1 MKKLHEIARN
11 SATAEIFKIMASD
24 QKSKE
29 TLDRIKALTDE
40 QLDTMADIGGIPDV
54 QKLIYRALIRGDDN
68 ELIQKLNAFE
78 DKLETGDVIL
88 MTGTSKSSKILA
100 NSQKTIYTKARSSHI
115 ALVHADFICIDAIPK
130 AGVTNRLISQILSDV
145 EDDWRVIRFN
155 RVDEKNHETIHKV
168 CAYYLAQP
176 YMILPSKKPAKNFSY
191 CSELARKVYLDS
203 DIQNCHI
210 PKNIIIKPCD
220 FDRIADNSNDWTDV
234 TERVRPFIE
243 FCKEYEPLL
252 KIFSKLF
259 INGLK
264 LNRARSEERKNAI
277 RAIKAAAANG
287 EISNEKASEMIKIIH
302 QTEKS
307 MNFKFWDS
315 EHSSHKEPVNHD

>member
-11 SATAEIFKIMASD
+11 SAAAEIFKIMGSD

-29 TLDRIKALTDE
+29 ILDQIKALTDE
-40 QLDTMADIGGIPDV
+40 QLDTMADISGIPDA
-54 QKLIYRALIRGDDN
+54 QKLIHRALIRGDDN
-68 ELIQKLNAFE
+68 ELIQKLKAFE
-78 DKLETGDVIL
+78 YKLETGDVIL
-88 MTGTSKSSKILA
+88 MTGTSIKSKILA
-100 NSQKTIYTKARSSHI
+100 NSQKTSYIKARSSHV
-115 ALVHADFICIDAIPK
+115 ALVHADFICIDATPK
-130 AGVTNRLISQILSDV
+130 VGVTNRLVSQILSDV

-155 RVDEKNHETIHKV
+155 CVDEKNHETIQKV

-176 YMILPSKKPAKNFSY
+176 YMILPSKKPAKKFSY

-203 DIQNCHI
+203 DIQNCRI

-252 KIFSKLF
+252 KVISKLF
-259 INGLK
+259 IDGFK

-277 RAIKAAAANG
+277 RTIKMATANG
-287 EISNEKASEMIKIIH
+287 NIPIEKASDMIKVIH

-315 EHSSHKEPVNHD
+315 EHSFQNSM